1 MEGEVL
7 RDDQWEQIEQFVPG
21 GRKGKRGPR
30 SDGRRFFNALLWVAR
45 SGARWR
51 DLPERFGP
59 YQTAKR
65 RYYRW
70 IEMGVFDRLFEAV
83 ASQPDLEWLM
93 IDATVIR
100 AQSQAAGARRKR
112 GTSSPGSR
120 PLAGGF
126 GTKLHAVVDALG
138 LPVRFAIGPGQQNDM
153 AAACGLVQG
162 LSAGQVIADRAY
174 DAHQLHDVILD
185 QGGKPVIPPRRHR
198 RYQHAYDKIAYR
210 NRWGIEG
217 FFAKLKQWR
226 RIATRYDKL
235 AATFLGFV
243 KLASIM
249 LWLK

>member
-7 RDDQWEQIEQFVPG
+7 RDDQWEQLREFVPG

-30 SDGRRFFNALLWVAR
+30 SDGRRFPDALLWLAHW
-45 SGARWR
+45 GGRWR

-70 IEMGVFDRLFEAV
+70 IEQGVINRIFEAV
-83 ASQPDLEWLM
+83 SDDPDIEWLA

-100 AQSQAAGARRKR
+100 AQAQAAWARVKR
-112 GTSSPGSR
+112 GAQAQALGRSR
-120 PLAGGF
+120 GGF
-126 GTKLHAVVDALG
+126 GTKIHAVVDALG
-138 LPVRFAIGPGQQNDM
+138 LPVRFMLGPGQQNDTAPACDLIRGLK
-153 AAACGLVQG
+153 AA
-162 LSAGQVIADRAY
+162 QVLADRAY
-174 DAHQLHDVILD
+174 DANSLCDLIVE
-185 QGGKPVIPPRRHR
+185 QGGEPVIAPRRHR
-198 RYQHAYDKIAYR
+198 KLQRGYDRIAYKQ
-210 NRWGIEG
+210 RWGVEG
-217 FFAKLKQWR
+217 SFAKLKQWR

-235 AATFLGFV
+235 AANFLGFI

>member
-1 MEGEVL
+1 MA
-7 RDDQWEQIEQFVPG
+7 DD
-21 GRKGKRGPR
+21 
-30 SDGRRFFNALLWVAR
+30 RR
-45 SGARWR
+45 
-51 DLPERFGP
+51 
-59 YQTAKR
+59 R
-65 RYYRW
+65 RH
-70 IEMGVFDRLFEAV
+70 
-83 ASQPDLEWLM
+83 
-93 IDATVIR
+93 
-100 AQSQAAGARRKR
+100 
-112 GTSSPGSR
+112 SR
-120 PLAGGF
+120 PVPSCGSAAQKGGPQAQALGRSRGGF

-226 RIATRYDKL
+226 RIAARYDKL

-249 LWLK
+249 SSAHRSRPCPSDAFDRCLLRQPSHTTAQPRPRPVPRQSTTVVPRL